1 MRVKNYYTFKKKK
14 MKNIIYLIYGLVIL
28 SFVSCQSDEYTSI
41 DYGDS
46 VNNGGKGGSLARFTV
61 VGDKL
66 YAIDDDQMR
75 VFDIAE
81 NTNPTLEQTVSLI
94 SGVETVFPYNNFL
107 YLGTQTGLLIYD
119 ISNPSAPRYV
129 SMYEHVQA
137 CDPVV
142 VQGNYAYVTIRS
154 GTACRNASNIDQLEV
169 INVSNPTE
177 PFVEN
182 QYQLENPYGLGIDD
196 KLLFVCD
203 GNAGLKV
210 FDVAFTPDKIQLL
223 HQFRDIKARDV
234 IPFNGLLLLIADEGF
249 YQYKYKSSGEMELLS
264 LIEVEK

>member
-1 MRVKNYYTFKKKK
+1 
-14 MKNIIYLIYGLVIL
+14 MKNNIYILLGFLILAF
-28 SFVSCQSDEYTSI
+28 SSCEKDNFSDNSVE
-41 DYGDS
+41 S
-46 VNNGGKGGSLARFTV
+46 VNNGGRGGSLARFTV
-61 VGDKL
+61 VGEKL
-66 YAIDDDQMR
+66 YTIDNDQMR

-81 NTNPTLEQTVSLI
+81 NTNPIFEQTVGLI

-107 YLGTQTGLLIYD
+107 YLGTQTGMLIYD

-154 GTACRNASNIDQLEV
+154 GTACRNTVQIDQLEV
-169 INVSNPTE
+169 INVTNPE
-177 PFVEN
+177 QPFAVN
-182 QYQLENPYGLGIDD
+182 QYALENPYGLGIDD
-196 KLLFVCD
+196 DLLFVCD

-210 FDVAFTPDKIQLL
+210 FDVTFTPDRIQLL

-234 IPFNGLLLLIADEGF
+234 IPFNGLLLLIAEEGF
-249 YQYKYKSSGEMELLS
+249 YQYQYSPSGEMELLS
-264 LIEVEK
+264 FIEVQTE

>member
-1 MRVKNYYTFKKKK
+1 
-14 MKNIIYLIYGLVIL
+14 MKNNIYVLFGFLVFAL
-28 SFVSCQSDEYTSI
+28 SSCQNDESFSN
-41 DYGDS
+41 DRAES
-46 VNNGGKGGSLARFTV
+46 VNSKGRGGSLARFTV

-66 YAIDDDQMR
+66 YTIDNDQMR

-81 NTNPTLEQTVSLI
+81 NTNPTFEQTVDLI
-94 SGVETVFPYNNFL
+94 NVVETVFPYNDYL
-107 YLGTQTGLLIYD
+107 YLGTQTGMLIYD

-154 GTACRNASNIDQLEV
+154 ETTCRNTSNIDQLEV
-169 INVSNPTE
+169 INVSNPE
-177 PFVEN
+177 QPFAVN

-196 KLLFVCD
+196 GLLFVCD

-210 FDVAFTPDKIQLL
+210 FDVTFTPDRIQLL
-223 HQFRDIKARDV
+223 HEFRDIKARDV
-234 IPFNGLLLLIADEGF
+234 IPFNGLLLLIAEEGF
-249 YQYKYKSSGEMELLS
+249 YQYQYNPSGEMDLLS
-264 LIEVEK
+264 FIEVEKE